1 MDKCTTIQTS
11 RSKQWV
17 KMHVSSSAS
26 LRTAYF
32 HYDKRIPENVKTI
45 FIVARFFKSTGRFAI
60 SLLPRRVQTW
70 RLFLNFTTIRRL
82 SPTSAVIGTLW
93 WWWPK
98 TRKIFQPLWHPSLPR
113 LRPTLRSVA
122 CSYIAST
129 RLPLAVLVV
138 LSYMPRLS
146 CLWDAKNCAYPLNV

>member
-1 MDKCTTIQTS
+1 MN
-11 RSKQWV
+11 
-17 KMHVSSSAS
+17 VSSSAS

-32 HYDKRIPENVKTI
+32 HYVNRGICEFRETLKQLI
-45 FIVARFFKSTGRFAI
+45 ASRFFKSTGRFAI
-60 SLLPRRVQTW
+60 SLFPRRVQAW

-98 TRKIFQPLWHPSLPR
+98 TRKIFHPLWHPSLPR